1 MVHSFKINRIL
12 LVHNSMSIYET
23 KLKAKKIKYF
33 LLISTVSLFA
43 GEIWPRGRGRIQEF
57 KTVKFSFFA
66 RLTKRTVEEQ
76 ATKKA
81 QNKSALHLI
90 DWSRLADFYTNRAL
104 ALESVF
110 RLRRLDEP
118 NGSGSPTMAFTSC

>member
-43 GEIWPRGRGRIQEF
+43 GEI
-57 KTVKFSFFA
+57 
-66 RLTKRTVEEQ
+66 
-76 ATKKA
+76 
-81 QNKSALHLI
+81 
-90 DWSRLADFYTNRAL
+90 
-104 ALESVF
+104 
-110 RLRRLDEP
+110 
-118 NGSGSPTMAFTSC
+118 